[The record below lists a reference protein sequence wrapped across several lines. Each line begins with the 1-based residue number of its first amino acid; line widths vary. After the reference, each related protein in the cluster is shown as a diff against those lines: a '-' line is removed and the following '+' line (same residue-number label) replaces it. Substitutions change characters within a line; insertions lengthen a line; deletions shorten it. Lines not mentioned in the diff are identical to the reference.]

1 MGELNHSSDPQAK
14 MDQVVEQ
21 LQTEMAE
28 VRVKVSEY
36 LATVNEFRKRS
47 EDLARL
53 AEKRETEAL
62 AALRTGNEDVA
73 KRALTEQSDLLKR
86 AAQAKQVWEQA
97 EEAAAKLRMH
107 LEDLEFEEMQL
118 QKRRD
123 ELTAR
128 SQTAQLDRRL
138 SDLASGVDGRAR
150 SFEVA
155 EEQVTRLEIE
165 AEAHREVAH
174 MNDGDS
180 DDGAGSAEGSI
191 DAKLEELRR
200 RLGTPS
206 KPE

>member
-1 MGELNHSSDPQAK
+1 MGELNHSTDPQAK

-174 MNDGDS
+174 MNDPDS
-180 DDGAGSAEGSI
+180 DDGAGLAEDSI

-200 RLGTPS
+200 FGTPS